1 MWIGHFPDRQEK
13 TMSEEFLG
21 DRRKALE
28 EEFFAKQNQ
37 QLLRQ
42 LRETTAVTTQKEAL
56 AAALGITDDDVLEHL
71 MALGLSSETLAAL
84 SLVPLVEV
92 AWAEGRVD
100 TKEHNALL
108 AAAEHAGFSKV
119 GASYQLLEQWL
130 RERPSPQLL
139 AAWKAYIA
147 TLSRTMNVQDKEALK
162 QDLLGRARTV
172 AEAAGGFL
180 GLGKKI
186 SSAEQA
192 VLTELEQAFT

>member
-1 MWIGHFPDRQEK
+1 
-13 TMSEEFLG
+13 MSEEFLG

-37 QLLRQ
+37 RLLRQ
-42 LRETTAVTTQKEAL
+42 LRETTTLTAQKEAL
-56 AAALGITDDDVLEHL
+56 AAALGITDDAVLEQL
-71 MALGLSSETLAAL
+71 MALNLSSETLAAL

-92 AWAEGRVD
+92 AWADGGVD

-108 AAAEHAGFSKV
+108 AAAEQAGLSK
-119 GASYQLLEQWL
+119 GSASYQLLDGWL
-130 RERPSPQLL
+130 KERPSPELL
-139 AAWKAYIA
+139 AAWKAYVA
-147 TLSRTMNVQDKEALK
+147 ALSRTLNDHDKQALK
-162 QDLLGRARTV
+162 RDLLGHARSV

-192 VLTELEQAFT
+192 VLTELEQAFA

>member
-1 MWIGHFPDRQEK
+1 
-13 TMSEEFLG
+13 MSEEFLG

-42 LRETTAVTTQKEAL
+42 LRETTAVRTQKEAL
-56 AAALGITDDDVLEHL
+56 AAALGITDDAVIEQLI
-71 MALGLSSETLAAL
+71 ALDLSSETLAAL

-92 AWAEGRVD
+92 AWADGRLD
-100 TKEHNALL
+100 TKEQSALL
-108 AAAEHAGFSKV
+108 AAAEQTGLSK
-119 GASYQLLEQWL
+119 GSASYQLLDGWL
-130 RERPSPQLL
+130 KERPSPELL
-139 AAWKAYIA
+139 TAWKAYVA
-147 TLSRTMNVQDKEALK
+147 TLSRALNVQDKEALK
-162 QDLLGRARTV
+162 QDLLRRARAV

>member
-1 MWIGHFPDRQEK
+1 MWIGHFPDRQER

-42 LRETTAVTTQKEAL
+42 LRETTAVRTQKEAL

-100 TKEHNALL
+100 TK
-108 AAAEHAGFSKV
+108 
-119 GASYQLLEQWL
+119 
-130 RERPSPQLL
+130 
-139 AAWKAYIA
+139 
-147 TLSRTMNVQDKEALK
+147 
-162 QDLLGRARTV
+162 
-172 AEAAGGFL
+172 
-180 GLGKKI
+180 
-186 SSAEQA
+186 
-192 VLTELEQAFT
+192 